1 MRIVITGAAGHIG
14 ANLLDR
20 LKNSHEVLGID
31 SFSTYYSP
39 EYKALRVKDLQ
50 IENLIQKVDI
60 RNYDQIKHALNQ
72 FKPHV
77 VIHLAA
83 RPGVRAKDSELSEY
97 SENNIKGFLN
107 VIRVSKELGV
117 NKFIFASS
125 SSVYTSGNSTP
136 FDEDSQL
143 YYPKSYYALSKQSN
157 EMAAQ
162 YFASHTFK
170 TIGLRFFTVYGPW
183 GRPDMAVMQFLGN
196 ALMGTKANLKAS
208 LETLRD
214 FTFVDD
220 VTLLI
225 SELLEIEGLS
235 NYEII
240 NVGGNTP
247 RSLQELLLILEDNGL
262 KLEFKHET
270 ISNQDIKFTNAST
283 KKIKRLGLS
292 VPNIQLEE
300 GIKKTIEWMKNSD
313 TDFIKNVIKNVK
325 FE

>member
-50 IENLIQKVDI
+50 IESLIQKVDI

-72 FKPHV
+72 FKPNV

-97 SENNIKGFLN
+97 SENNIQGFLN
-107 VIRVSKELGV
+107 VIKVSKELGV

-162 YFASHTFK
+162 YFASQTFK

-208 LETLRD
+208 LKTLRD

-225 SELLEIEGLS
+225 SQLLEIEGLTD
-235 NYEII
+235 YEII

-283 KKIKRLGLS
+283 KKIKKLGLS